1 MIHYQALAAATW
13 LVSAQPAEEPKGTVG
28 TAAPASSGTTEI
40 EGTDQFATS
49 ADPSAEE
56 TDALELQI
64 AAGGIFNTGNSR
76 SLAATVA
83 SDFRVRRSIHQFGA
97 KFAGN
102 YARSAPDSHSD
113 YETTVGNAQGRA
125 RYDVFFAERWAAFGM
140 VTARHDPFQGLDLRL
155 NVDPGIAFYAIIKS
169 DHRLWFEAGYD
180 FQYDIRTDEARLLED
195 EAGNLVLDDEGE
207 PIVARGKERSNHA
220 ARLFAGYSNRLNEH
234 VAFDTGLE
242 YLQSVVHARRWRFNW
257 DVGLTTSLGKILS
270 LATTFTMRIDNDPV
284 PGVKKLDTITAVSLV
299 VSLLGAKDKK

>member
-1 MIHYQALAAATW
+1 HDRTRTHRGGLRASRWERSRSSGTTSCSPRRGPAPMIHYQALAAATW

-97 KFAGN
+97 
-102 YARSAPDSHSD
+102 
-113 YETTVGNAQGRA
+113 
-125 RYDVFFAERWAAFGM
+125 
-140 VTARHDPFQGLDLRL
+140 
-155 NVDPGIAFYAIIKS
+155 
-169 DHRLWFEAGYD
+169 
-180 FQYDIRTDEARLLED
+180 
-195 EAGNLVLDDEGE
+195 
-207 PIVARGKERSNHA
+207 
-220 ARLFAGYSNRLNEH
+220 
-234 VAFDTGLE
+234 
-242 YLQSVVHARRWRFNW
+242 
-257 DVGLTTSLGKILS
+257 
-270 LATTFTMRIDNDPV
+270 
-284 PGVKKLDTITAVSLV
+284 
-299 VSLLGAKDKK
+299 